1 MYNFFFLL
9 ANLYSWYLEC
19 IKEYYGYGNE
29 KAKSALNILN
39 NEQIKTIKDSLN
51 KGGKHGK

>member
-29 KAKSALNILN
+29 KAKSALDILN
-39 NEQIKTIKDSLN
+39 DEQIKTIMNSLD
-51 KGGKHGK
+51 KGGRHGK